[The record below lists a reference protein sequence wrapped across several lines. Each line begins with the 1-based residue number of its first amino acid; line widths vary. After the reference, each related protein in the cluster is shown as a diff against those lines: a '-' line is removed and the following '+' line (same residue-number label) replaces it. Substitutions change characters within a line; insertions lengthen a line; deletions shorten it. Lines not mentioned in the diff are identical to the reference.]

1 MDQRCKTDKVIGN
14 GNWEDYMWPHQIDKT
29 PRLDSELRSLQ
40 KNLTFQ
46 NWLNFDNHKVHTMEV
61 FMSLKIEHL
70 DKMDIKIGD
79 QIQIL
84 NEIKTLKKKKKVI
97 PVKSPSCESS
107 TPSPVKPAVTPQP
120 ASDPPF
126 LLISSSGPSA
136 DYWSNM

>member
-1 MDQRCKTDKVIGN
+1 
-14 GNWEDYMWPHQIDKT
+14 
-29 PRLDSELRSLQ
+29 
-40 KNLTFQ
+40 
-46 NWLNFDNHKVHTMEV
+46 
-61 FMSLKIEHL
+61 MSLKIEHL

-136 DYWSNM
+136 DYWSNMFGLYRKTEEMSEGHSVYTQMHDDTDTDTQYGSIPRKLFSAKGVWSIAIEENGLLDSI